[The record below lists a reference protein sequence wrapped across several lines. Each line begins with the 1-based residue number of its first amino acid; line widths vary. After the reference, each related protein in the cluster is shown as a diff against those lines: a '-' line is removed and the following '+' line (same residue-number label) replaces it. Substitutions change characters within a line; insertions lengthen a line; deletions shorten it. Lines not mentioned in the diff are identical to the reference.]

1 MDYGSAII
9 GDDRSITDYIPYGRQ
24 DINQQDIDA
33 VIEVLRSDWITQGPA
48 IERFEKAF
56 SPQLCAENCGDSS
69 MRKNHEEMIT
79 ISDSFATVDLGSY
92 YAILPIQSRYTTEQ
106 YCDIMG
112 ASPVPLGFSYNSG
125 SNKQFLTVEE
135 LRELIKIHVDP
146 KFRV

>member
-1 MDYGSAII
+1 
-9 GDDRSITDYIPYGRQ
+9 
-24 DINQQDIDA
+24 
-33 VIEVLRSDWITQGPA
+33 
-48 IERFEKAF
+48 
-56 SPQLCAENCGDSS
+56 

-79 ISDSFATVDLGSY
+79 ISDSFATVNLGSY